1 MAHKARARR
10 DRRDLVFG
18 RRATEVFYAST
29 IRARPPKAWTAA
41 GPEPL
46 TPHKARHYAISYLI
60 AAGLDCK
67 QISTWAGHGDVRQ
80 TWNRYG
86 HLVPGGEDVV
96 WGGRIAVTGP

>member
-29 IRARPPKAWTAA
+29 IRARPLKAWTAA

-67 QISTWAGHGDVRQ
+67 QISTWAGHGDVRK
-80 TWNRYG
+80 TWEPVRPSRATRRTG
-86 HLVPGGEDVV
+86 
-96 WGGRIAVTGP
+96 GGRAG